1 MNPKMIRLIAALF
14 VTATAIGT
22 SAVSAT
28 TAYANWKVLV
38 DKTKTCQISVPPDW
52 IGDSSPDK
60 KMGILSMV
68 STEHGE
74 TLAVAKQR
82 MEYDMRSS
90 IKVFEDSKRRL
101 WFSYHDDSAPEGSRE
116 TIYYVAIPANGNVCS
131 ARIYFHNSKLNVI
144 AKQIAE
150 SLGPAN

>member
-1 MNPKMIRLIAALF
+1 MIRLIAVLF
-14 VTATAIGT
+14 VAATAIGA
-22 SAVSAT
+22 SGVLAT
-28 TAYANWKVLV
+28 TTPTNWKVLV
-38 DKTKTCQISVPPDW
+38 DTAKACQISVPPDW
-52 IGDSSPDK
+52 IGDSSPDRQV
-60 KMGILSMV
+60 GILSMV
-68 STEHGE
+68 GTDHGE
-74 TLAVAKQR
+74 TLAVARQR
-82 MEYDMRSS
+82 MEYHMRSS

-116 TIYYVAIPANGNVCS
+116 TIYYVAIPVNGNVCS